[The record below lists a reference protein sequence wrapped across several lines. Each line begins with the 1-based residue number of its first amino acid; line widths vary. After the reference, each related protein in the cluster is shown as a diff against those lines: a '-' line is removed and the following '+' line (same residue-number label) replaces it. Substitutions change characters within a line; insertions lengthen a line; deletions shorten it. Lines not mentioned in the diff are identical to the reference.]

1 MKSRRVWYLVAV
13 AGLVLIAISGTAQ
26 VALAWGCR

>member
-1 MKSRRVWYLVAV
+1 MKGRRFWYAV